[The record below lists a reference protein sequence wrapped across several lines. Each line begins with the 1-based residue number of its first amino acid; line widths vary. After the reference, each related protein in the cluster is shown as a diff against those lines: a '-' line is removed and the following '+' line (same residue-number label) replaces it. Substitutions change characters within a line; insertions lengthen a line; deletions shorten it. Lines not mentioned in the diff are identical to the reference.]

1 MAATLRPNSRK
12 LVARQG
18 DKLDQLLFRDAGL
31 GPNELT
37 RVLDANPGL
46 ADLGAILPLGTVVI
60 VPATATTEASATRVR
75 PLIQLWD

>member
-1 MAATLRPNSRK
+1 MAAALR

-31 GPNELT
+31 GPSELT

-46 ADLGAILPLGTVVI
+46 ADLGPVLPLGTVVT

-75 PLIQLWD
+75 PLVQLWD

>member
-1 MAATLRPNSRK
+1 MTATLRPASRK

-37 RVLDANPGL
+37 RVMDANPGL

-60 VPATATTEASATRVR
+60 VPATATEASATRVR

>member
-1 MAATLRPNSRK
+1 MAAALRPSARK

-46 ADLGAILPLGTVVI
+46 ADLGPVLPLGTVVV
-60 VPATATTEASATRVR
+60 VPAAATAQASATRVR
-75 PLIQLWD
+75 PLLQLWD